1 MISITGYEA
10 NGWQMT
16 PGNLQTFAMIF
27 ILFVIC
33 LNIFTKGTSY
43 QSVSPLYKNPIT
55 TPLVNP
61 DI

>member
-55 TPLVNP
+55 TP
-61 DI
+61 